1 MVDLAGMNFQKKSVI
16 CQKIKK
22 WEKGL
27 NQLSDPPERIVVE
40 MLGGS
45 DRPKGPPSPKGPPAC
60 RPLGRFSSR
69 FAVLAPVLPF

>member
-45 DRPKGPPSPKGPPAC
+45 DRP
-60 RPLGRFSSR
+60 
-69 FAVLAPVLPF
+69 LARVLPF